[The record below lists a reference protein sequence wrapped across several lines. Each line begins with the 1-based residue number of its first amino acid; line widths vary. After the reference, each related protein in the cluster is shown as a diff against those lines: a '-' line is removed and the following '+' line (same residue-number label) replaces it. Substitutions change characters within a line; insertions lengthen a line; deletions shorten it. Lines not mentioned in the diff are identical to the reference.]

1 VPLHYRSVFQV
12 RDANPAEVAREQFAL
27 WLQELGN
34 QEVDLSPGRRT
45 LTEGVDLAVAEGP
58 DTARFRLRNSG
69 YPVRLMTTLTA
80 HCEPNGAAWLW
91 LEQEYEASATNVE
104 PLKLRPPGLIRG
116 ILRRV
121 NGHDGLAVLTEEPQ
135 RVTAAGLDVLI
146 DVLCDDEHQV
156 PVVVASTHPWRN
168 TAEWTEMTRDLTA
181 NLTGTAAVYVLDREA
196 TDLLDGMAAFED
208 HKVYGGAVRTYLPGV
223 DPASPSDAARHRV
236 LPQARIVESPGR
248 AKMLL
253 TVLPWQQ
260 ARTRPLPEALRRIDA
275 GGFESG
281 TKTDVARLLQEPAV
295 VAHAD
300 PVAEGLMLRLSAAL
314 QEALSRIGHYEQ
326 QLRDANARRR
336 VAEDQAYEAE
346 RQAEKEI
353 LDHDAT
359 RTELDSA
366 LDQVRWLQSELV
378 GSGLVERAYAPVPS
392 DQRTPQLLSV
402 GELRHHVP
410 RLRRVGVDADWEVA
424 ERLDESFKAAT
435 WAAKAWRAL
444 RALDDYAEAR
454 INGEFDRDFYAYCQE
469 PPPGRTGI
477 SANVVAMTESD
488 DTRGNRRFAAA
499 RQFTVPAEV
508 NPEGKVHMWAHVKLD
523 STGRT
528 APRMHFYD
536 DTAGPTGRIHVG
548 YIGPHLPNKQS

>member
-1 VPLHYRSVFQV
+1 VPLHYRSVFEV
-12 RDANPAEVAREQFAL
+12 RDANPAEVAREQFGI
-27 WLQELGN
+27 WLGELGN
-34 QEVDLSPGRRT
+34 QAVDLCPGRRM
-45 LTEGVDLAVAEGP
+45 LAEGVELAVSEGP
-58 DTARFRLRNSG
+58 DTSRFRLRNSG
-69 YPVRLMTTLTA
+69 YPVRLVTTLTA
-80 HCEPNGAAWLW
+80 HREPGGRAWLW

-116 ILRRV
+116 ILRHL
-121 NGHDGLAVLTEEPQ
+121 NGYDGLAVLTEEPQ
-135 RVTAAGLDVLI
+135 RVTGAGLDVLI
-146 DVLCDDEHQV
+146 DVLCDGEHHV

-168 TAEWTEMTRDLTA
+168 PAEWAETARDLTA
-181 NLTGTAAVYVLDREA
+181 NLSGTAAVYMLDREA
-196 TDLLDGMAAFED
+196 TELLDGMAAFED

-223 DPASPSDAARHRV
+223 DPASPADATRHRV
-236 LPQARIVESPGR
+236 LPQARIVESQGR

-253 TVLPWQQ
+253 TMLPWQQ
-260 ARTRPLPEALRRIDA
+260 ARTRPLPEVLRRIDA
-275 GGFESG
+275 NGFETG
-281 TKTDVARLLQEPAV
+281 TRNDIARLLRRPDV
-295 VAHAD
+295 VTSAD
-300 PVAEGLMLRLSAAL
+300 PAAEGPALRLSAAL
-314 QEALSRIGHYEQ
+314 REALGRIGHYEQ
-326 QLRDANARRR
+326 RLREATARLR
-336 VAEDQAYEAE
+336 VVEDQAYEAV
-346 RQAEKEI
+346 RQAEEEI

-402 GELRHHVP
+402 GELRHHLR
-410 RLRRVGVDADWEVA
+410 RLRRVSVALDWEVA

-454 INGEFDRDFYAYCQE
+454 VNREFDRDFYTYCQQ

-488 DTRGNRRFAAA
+488 DTRANRRFAAA
-499 RQFTVPAEV
+499 RQFTVPIEV
-508 NPEGKVHMWAHVKLD
+508 HLDGRLHMWAHVKLD

-536 DTAGPTGRIHVG
+536 DTAGPTSRIHVG

>member
-1 VPLHYRSVFQV
+1 
-12 RDANPAEVAREQFAL
+12 
-27 WLQELGN
+27 
-34 QEVDLSPGRRT
+34 
-45 LTEGVDLAVAEGP
+45 
-58 DTARFRLRNSG
+58 
-69 YPVRLMTTLTA
+69 M
-80 HCEPNGAAWLW
+80 
-91 LEQEYEASATNVE
+91 
-104 PLKLRPPGLIRG
+104 
-116 ILRRV
+116 
-121 NGHDGLAVLTEEPQ
+121 
-135 RVTAAGLDVLI
+135 
-146 DVLCDDEHQV
+146 
-156 PVVVASTHPWRN
+156 
-168 TAEWTEMTRDLTA
+168 
-181 NLTGTAAVYVLDREA
+181 
-196 TDLLDGMAAFED
+196 
-208 HKVYGGAVRTYLPGV
+208 
-223 DPASPSDAARHRV
+223 
-236 LPQARIVESPGR
+236 
-248 AKMLL
+248 
-253 TVLPWQQ
+253 LPWQQ

-281 TKTDVARLLQEPAV
+281 TKTDVARLLREPAV

-300 PVAEGLMLRLSAAL
+300 PAAEGLTLRLSAAL
-314 QEALSRIGHYEQ
+314 QEALNRIGHYEQ
-326 QLRDANARRR
+326 QVREANARRR

-366 LDQVRWLQSELV
+366 LDQVRWLQSELL

-402 GELRHHVP
+402 GELRHHVR
-410 RLRRVGVDADWEVA
+410 RLRRVSVAVDWEVA

-454 INGEFDRDFYAYCQE
+454 ANREFDRDFYAYCQQ

-499 RQFTVPAEV
+499 RQFTVPTKV
-508 NPEGKVHMWAHVKLD
+508 NPEGRLHMWAHVKLD

-536 DTAGPTGRIHVG
+536 DTAGPTTRIHVG